1 MIRRCLA
8 SLLILSGC
16 TSWSGCTSEPKQ
28 EASRGPASALP
39 SPTPPSAAAPAAVA
53 STPPPAKAAEPKR
66 PERYNVLL
74 ILVDSMRADM
84 PWAGYPRAIAPNL
97 TALEKES
104 VSYTRGFSVS
114 SYTAKSVAAVLSG
127 KYPST
132 LFRSAPFFT
141 RYPESNLF
149 LAELLQGAGV
159 YTASA
164 HAHMYMRPGVGFD
177 QGFDK
182 WQVVE
187 GIKFDNKTDNH
198 VTSQKLTPI
207 AIEQLEQK
215 PADRPFF
222 MYLHYMDP
230 HDVYVKHQEAD
241 FGQGLRDR
249 YDSEIFYTDLWIGK
263 LLEYMKQKPWWDE
276 TVVIVS
282 ADHGEAFGEHDMHR
296 HAFELWNVLTHVP
309 LFFRIPGVA
318 GRHIDTPRSAVDI
331 APTVAELMQV
341 KAPNDF
347 SGVSLVSELMGGES
361 KARPVLLELPADTNN
376 PERRAIISGD
386 FKLLVFESGWRMD
399 LYNLK
404 DDPGETKNL
413 AKEQPEKL
421 AELKREFEAEWA
433 KYQRIKPFGG
443 NELRGGGTANG
454 PMKPPDAPKPN

>member
-1 MIRRCLA
+1 MIRRALIG
-8 SLLILSGC
+8 LLMVSGC
-16 TSWSGCTSEPKQ
+16 TTEPKQ

-39 SPTPPSAAAPAAVA
+39 PAGTAEAAPPASAAATGSAAP
-53 STPPPAKAAEPKR
+53 SAEVVPPKR
-66 PERYNVLL
+66 PDRYNVLL
-74 ILVDSMRADM
+74 LLVDSMRADM

-104 VSYTRGFSVS
+104 VSYTRGYSVS

-141 RYPESNLF
+141 RYPDSNLF
-149 LAELLQGAGV
+149 LAELLQAGGV

-164 HAHMYMRPGVGFD
+164 HAHMYMRRGVGFD

-182 WQVVE
+182 WELVE
-187 GIKFDNKTDNH
+187 GITFDNKTDNH
-198 VTSQKLTPI
+198 VTSQKLTPL
-207 AIEQLEQK
+207 AIELLEAK
-215 PADRPFF
+215 PADSPFF

-230 HDVYVKHQEAD
+230 HDVYVKHEAAD
-241 FGQGLRDR
+241 FGPKLRDR
-249 YDSEIFYTDLWIGK
+249 YDSEMFYTDLWIGK
-263 LLEYMKQKPWWDE
+263 LLEYMKSKPWWDE

-296 HAFELWNVLTHVP
+296 HAFELWNVLTQVP

-318 GRHIDTPRSAVDI
+318 ARRIDTPRSHVDI
-331 APTVAELMQV
+331 APTVLELMNNQ
-341 KAPNDF
+341 APNDF
-347 SGVSLVSELMGGES
+347 MGVSLVSELRGGEP
-361 KARPVLLELPADTNN
+361 KPRPVLLELPADTNN

-386 FKLLVFESGWRMD
+386 YKLLVFESGWRTD

-404 DDPGETKNL
+404 EDPGETKNL

-421 AELKREFEAEWA
+421 AELKREFDAEWA

-443 NELRGGGTANG
+443 NQLRGGGTATG
-454 PMKPPDAPKPN
+454 PMKPPDAPKPASN